1 MLTKAILTGGV
12 LSLLAGSIVYFG
24 TEGADAMDFSSESS
38 KSFDL
43 SGDTTSTVKSSEAET
58 ETDNLAGSADMS
70 PPKDE
75 AKPKTRWLDQYL
87 KASKPKAEPKPEA
100 KPEADDKQSDEYDR
114 GDARDEAKGTYVVSE
129 KPRDET
135 VGAHDDRPE
144 TNEFAGDAQ
153 GDFSEVFGLVS
164 SRKDV
169 DYDRVL
175 AEAEKLLVVDMRN
188 EALLEIVDYAVS
200 RGDMEKA
207 TQIGRNLSSP
217 ELRDTARARIGKGL
231 ALRGDAESAFA
242 IIEDIEIDEL
252 AAPIRLEIIAAL
264 MMTPEERLEAS
275 VFGRM
280 NR

>member
-24 TEGADAMDFSSESS
+24 TEGADAMDLGSESS
-38 KSFDL
+38 KVFDL

-58 ETDNLAGSADMS
+58 DNLAGSAEMS

-75 AKPKTRWLDQYL
+75 TKPKTRWLDQYL
-87 KASKPKAEPKPEA
+87 KASKPQAKPKPEA
-100 KPEADDKQSDEYDR
+100 EEKQSDENDR

-129 KPRDET
+129 EPRDET

-175 AEAEKLLVVDMRN
+175 AEVEKLLVVDMRN

-207 TQIGRNLSSP
+207 AQIGRNLSSP